1 MPLDAQYIF
10 RSERLG
16 FRNWVD
22 ADLEPLAAIN
32 ADPEV
37 MRFFPAVQTLSQTQ
51 DFILRMQG
59 EFAETGFCY
68 FAVDVLSSKEM
79 MGFIGL
85 HRQTFVADF
94 TPCIDIGWRLARQAW
109 GLGYAV
115 EGAQRVLEYGF
126 AHLGIQEICAIAPVV
141 NAPSVKV
148 MQKIGMQQIKVFQHP
163 LLAGDVQLAPCVLYK
178 ILNTK

>member
-1 MPLDAQYIF
+1 MQLDAQYIF
-10 RSERLG
+10 QSTRLG

-22 ADLEPLAAIN
+22 ADLEQLASIN

-37 MRFFPAVQTLSQTQ
+37 MRFFPSVQTLSQTQ
-51 DFILRMQG
+51 DFILRMKG

-68 FAVDVLSSKEM
+68 FAVDVLASKEM
-79 MGFIGL
+79 IGFIGL
-85 HRQTFVADF
+85 HRQTFVSDF

-115 EGAQRVLEYGF
+115 EGAQRVLDNAFE
-126 AHLGIQEICAIAPVV
+126 HLGIPEICAIAPIV
-141 NAPSVKV
+141 NVPSVKV
-148 MQKIGMQQIKVFQHP
+148 MQKIGMLQVKIFQHP
-163 LLAGDVQLAPCVLYK
+163 LLAGDVRLAECVLYK